1 MFIWLLFFHFLCRH
15 KGKVAYVGD
24 VHYAKGTYVGVV
36 MDDAAQGKNSGTIRG
51 VEYFIC
57 PKNRGL
63 MVSLQDIKKA

>member
-1 MFIWLLFFHFLCRH
+1 M
-15 KGKVAYVGD
+15 AYVGD